1 MQVER
6 NLWPAKV
13 GKAGVG
19 QLIFVDESGI
29 TTEMT
34 RRYGR
39 VQGGQRLNDST
50 PARWRTLTVLGAVRL
65 SGWTAAMTVE
75 ASTDADVFKAFLEHV
90 LCPQLRPGDVVVM
103 DNLAAHKVD
112 GVREFIEAAGA
123 TLLYLPPY
131 SPDFN
136 PIEKCWAQIKQH
148 LRRLKARTITALD
161 HALEDVLKLITPDQ
175 ISAYFRCCGYAC

>member
-1 MQVER
+1 VQVER
-6 NLWPAKV
+6 AKWPASV
-13 GKAGVG
+13 GSVDVS

-39 VQGGQRLNDST
+39 VEGGQRLNDST

-65 SGWTAAMTVE
+65 GGWAASMTIE

-90 LCPQLRPGDVVVM
+90 LCPQLKPGDVVVL

-112 GVREFIEAAGA
+112 GVRQLLNQVGA
-123 TLLYLPPY
+123 DLLYLPPY

-148 LRRLKARTITALD
+148 LRRIKARTITALD
-161 HALEDVLKLITPDQ
+161 QALDAALAMITRDQ
-175 ISAYFRCCGYAC
+175 ISGYFRHCGYAC